1 MRRKNSTLIMG
12 SRDDSALRPAHPTR
26 TTATELLTDSSA
38 FDQHEGGTALG
49 VDRSLQQRVPPP
61 ARPARVRGVRR
72 SPASMPRPS
81 PMAHIR
87 NIDASF
93 LSNDGADAPPP
104 APTPAPVTS
113 GPNSTR
119 PPVSSRLESQWFSPN
134 GQAPASASYV
144 AATPLMSDLEERKG
158 WVRPSGGS
166 ARGIAF
172 AAVSLLLVG
181 VAAAGTFFFLAPDSN
196 KEAKGPSP
204 VSTTTITSGEVT
216 PTKEPAPQ
224 PAPDTAATTVTDTA
238 TAPTVQRTMTPADLP
253 TAPVPVAATPA
264 APPMKTTTPPPMKTT
279 TATTPPAPKAQPAK
293 NVHPVTDTKAG
304 SSSQLP
310 DLDRAA
316 RAAGMTPSSSDDT
329 SFSTPSPS
337 PAPSQEPQ
345 PGGTPDTNNTNR
357 APEPAPSEVAPD
369 LQIKR

>member
-12 SRDDSALRPAHPTR
+12 SRDDSALRPPNPTR

-61 ARPARVRGVRR
+61 ARPSRVRGVRR
-72 SPASMPRPS
+72 SAASMPRPS

-104 APTPAPVTS
+104 APVPASITTS
-113 GPNSTR
+113 GPSSTR

-134 GQAPASASYV
+134 GQAPASVPYV

-158 WVRPSGGS
+158 WVRPSGSS

-181 VAAAGTFFFLAPDSN
+181 VAAAGTFFFLAPETN
-196 KEAKGPSP
+196 KEAKGPEP
-204 VSTTTITSGEVT
+204 VSTTNITSGDMT
-216 PTKEPAPQ
+216 PTPPVAPG
-224 PAPDTAATTVTDTA
+224 PETAVTDTA

-264 APPMKTTTPPPMKTT
+264 APPMKTTT
-279 TATTPPAPKAQPAK
+279 ATTPPAPHAAPKAQPAK
-293 NVHPVTDTKAG
+293 QPAKNVQPVTDTKAG

-337 PAPSQEPQ
+337 PAPSQESQ
-345 PGGTPDTNNTNR
+345 PGGTTPDTNDTNR
-357 APEPAPSEVAPD
+357 AREPAPSEVAPD

>member
-12 SRDDSALRPAHPTR
+12 SRDDGALRPPNPTR
-26 TTATELLTDSSA
+26 TTATEHLADSSA

-61 ARPARVRGVRR
+61 ARPTRVRGVRR

-93 LSNDGADAPPP
+93 LSNDGADAP
-104 APTPAPVTS
+104 APVPAPVTAS

-119 PPVSSRLESQWFSPN
+119 PPVSSRFESQWFSPN
-134 GQAPASASYV
+134 GQAPASVPYV
-144 AATPLMSDLEERKG
+144 AATPLMSDLDERKG

-196 KEAKGPSP
+196 KEAKGPPP
-204 VSTTTITSGEVT
+204 VSTTNITSGEVT
-216 PTKEPAPQ
+216 PTPT
-224 PAPDTAATTVTDTA
+224 PAPDTPATTVTDTA
-238 TAPTVQRTMTPADLP
+238 TAPTVQRTTTPADLP

-264 APPMKTTTPPPMKTT
+264 APPMKTTT
-279 TATTPPAPKAQPAK
+279 ATTPAAPHAAPKAQPAK
-293 NVHPVTDTKAG
+293 TVHPVTDTKAG

-345 PGGTPDTNNTNR
+345 PGGTTDTSETNR
-357 APEPAPSEVAPD
+357 AAEPAPSEVAPD